1 MNITLPDGSIRE
13 LETGSTGFDLA
24 SSIGPGLAKAALAV
38 TVNGVQKDL
47 NDPIN
52 EDSKVSI
59 ITIDSDDGLEIM
71 RHTLTAQVLARAV
84 RNLFPG
90 TKLAIGP
97 TITDGFYYD
106 FEFTKPISPEDLGSI
121 EKEMKK
127 IISSN
132 SSITKKLN
140 TKQEAIEIFKKEG
153 ESYKESI
160 INASEQQDGFQLYY
174 QDDSKFVDLCRG
186 PHIPNF
192 KHIGAFKLLK
202 IAGAYWKGDSNNKM
216 LTRIYGTAWKNEK
229 DLSAYLERIE
239 EAEKRDHRR
248 LGKEMNLFHFQEEA
262 PGMVFWHPDG
272 WTIYRLL
279 ESYMRS
285 NLESSG
291 YKEIK
296 TPQVLDRKLWE
307 ASGHWDKYRENM
319 FITEID
325 EEHANEKRVNALKP
339 MNCPCHV
346 QIYNQGLK
354 SYRDL
359 PLRLAEFG
367 SCHRYEASGTM
378 HGLMRVRGFTQDD
391 GHIFCTEEQIESET
405 GLFIELLS
413 RIYKDLGFEKF
424 DIKLS
429 TRPEIR
435 VGSDE
440 VWDKAEHALESA
452 IKNLGL
458 PYQLEEGGGAFYGPN
473 EKRVNALKPMNC
485 PCHVQIYNQGL
496 KSYRD
501 LPLRLAE
508 FGSCHRY
515 EASGTMH
522 GLMRVRGFTQDDGH
536 IFCTEEQ
543 IESET
548 GLFIE
553 LLSRIY
559 KDLGFEKFDIKL
571 STRPEIRVGSDEVW
585 DKAEHALESA
595 IKNLG
600 LPYQLEEGG
609 GAFYGPKL
617 DFVLTDAIG
626 REWQCGTFQADF
638 NLPERLDAEYVGED
652 GSKHRPVMI
661 HRAILGSFERFI
673 GVLIENYSGKLPF
686 WLAPVQVVVATIISD
701 ADEYANEIIDK
712 LSKAGIRCNVDLR
725 NEKISYKVREHSSV
739 KVPVIIALGKRE
751 QEDRTVSIR
760 RMDSDKTEVC
770 GLEEAINILIQENTR
785 PQ

>member
-13 LETGSTGFDLA
+13 LDLGSTGLDLA
-24 SSIGPGLAKAALAV
+24 TSIGPGLAKAAIAV
-38 TVNGVQKDL
+38 TVNGVQRDL
-47 NDPIN
+47 SDPIN
-52 EDSKVSI
+52 EDSSVSI
-59 ITIDSDDGLEIM
+59 ITIDSDEGIEIM

-84 RNLFPG
+84 KNLYPG

-106 FEFTKPISPEDLGSI
+106 FEFKKPISPEDLESI

-127 IISSN
+127 IIAGN
-132 SSITKKLN
+132 SSITKSLH
-140 TKQEAIEIFKKEG
+140 TKEEAINVFRNEG

-160 INASEQQDGFQLYY
+160 VSDSQQEDNFQLYT

-186 PHIPNF
+186 PHLPNL
-192 KHIGAFKLLK
+192 KHIGAFKLTKL
-202 IAGAYWKGDSNNKM
+202 AGAYWKGDSKNKM

-229 DLSAYLERIE
+229 DLNAHLHTIE
-239 EAEKRDHRR
+239 EAEKRDHRK

-279 ESYMRS
+279 QNFIRS
-285 NLESSG
+285 KLEKSS
-291 YKEIK
+291 YKEIN
-296 TPQVLDRKLWE
+296 TPQVVDRKLWE

-325 EEHANEKRVNALKP
+325 EEHANEKRTNALKP

-359 PLRLAEFG
+359 PLRYAEFG

-413 RIYKDLGFEKF
+413 EIYNDLGFDKF
-424 DIKLS
+424 EIKLS
-429 TRPEIR
+429 TRPETR

-440 VWDKAEHALESA
+440 VWDKAESALESA
-452 IKNLGL
+452 INKLEL
-458 PYQLEEGGGAFYGPN
+458 PYE
-473 EKRVNALKPMNC
+473 
-485 PCHVQIYNQGL
+485 
-496 KSYRD
+496 
-501 LPLRLAE
+501 LAE
-508 FGSCHRY
+508 G
-515 EASGTMH
+515 
-522 GLMRVRGFTQDDGH
+522 D
-536 IFCTEEQ
+536 
-543 IESET
+543 
-548 GLFIE
+548 
-553 LLSRIY
+553 
-559 KDLGFEKFDIKL
+559 
-571 STRPEIRVGSDEVW
+571 
-585 DKAEHALESA
+585 
-595 IKNLG
+595 
-600 LPYQLEEGG
+600 

-661 HRAILGSFERFI
+661 HRAVLGSFERFI

-686 WLAPVQVVVATIISD
+686 WLAPRQVTVATIISD
-701 ADEYANEIIDK
+701 VDDYAIEVIDLLK
-712 LSKAGIRCNVDLR
+712 SAGIRCHADTR
-725 NEKISYKVREHSSV
+725 NEKISYKVREHSAA
-739 KVPVIIALGKRE
+739 KVPVIMALGKRE
-751 QEDRTVSIR
+751 KSDRTVSIR
-760 RMDSDKTEVC
+760 RIGSDKTESMS
-770 GLEEAINILIQENTR
+770 LDEAVKILTKENIN
-785 PQ
+785 PS